1 MKPFK
6 FLTNNKTNP
15 IVFNLNVMDDMF
27 GRIPSYNVHIEPYEL
42 EHTDECTGSIRD
54 IITGVVQLPTQ
65 IFNGVLI
72 KRRDG
77 EYTEINYDN
86 VRGVNDRNLIFDIND
101 RITLRYRDMQYE
113 TI

>member
-1 MKPFK
+1 MKSFK
-6 FLTNNKTNP
+6 FLTNNRTNP
-15 IVFNLNVMDDMF
+15 IVFRLNVMDDSIVRVP
-27 GRIPSYNVHIEPYEL
+27 GYNVHIEPYEL
-42 EHTDECTGSIRD
+42 EHTDERTGSIRD
-54 IITGVVQLPTQ
+54 MINGVVQLPTQ

-86 VRGVNDRNLIFDIND
+86 VRWVNDRNLVFDLND
-101 RITLRYRDMQYE
+101 KITLRYRDMQYE

>member
-1 MKPFK
+1 MKSFK
-6 FLTNNKTNP
+6 FLTNNRTNP
-15 IVFNLNVMDDMF
+15 ITFRLNVMDDSIVRVP
-27 GRIPSYNVHIEPYEL
+27 GYNVYIEPYEL
-42 EHTDECTGSIRD
+42 EHTDERTGSIRD
-54 IITGVVQLPTQ
+54 MINGVVQLPTQ

-86 VRGVNDRNLIFDIND
+86 VRWVNDRNLVFDLND